1 MVYVLSLW
9 ISLYSGT
16 APGTVDKYPDML
28 KFESREDCSN
38 YAEGLSDKL
47 TDVGLTVGK
56 DFIYICEE
64 RKIN

>member
-47 TDVGLTVGK
+47 TDVG
-56 DFIYICEE
+56 
-64 RKIN
+64 